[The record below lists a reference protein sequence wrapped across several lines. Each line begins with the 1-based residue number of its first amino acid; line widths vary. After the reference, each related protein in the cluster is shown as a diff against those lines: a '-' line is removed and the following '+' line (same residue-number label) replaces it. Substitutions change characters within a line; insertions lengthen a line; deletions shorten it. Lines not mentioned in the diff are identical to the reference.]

1 MMRQAWRTQQGENDW
16 CRIVEFR
23 NSMNPTQNA
32 GNQLKVV
39 EGTAG
44 NRDADELA
52 LVGTTHAVMQDKT
65 A

>member
-1 MMRQAWRTQQGENDW
+1 M
-16 CRIVEFR
+16 EFR